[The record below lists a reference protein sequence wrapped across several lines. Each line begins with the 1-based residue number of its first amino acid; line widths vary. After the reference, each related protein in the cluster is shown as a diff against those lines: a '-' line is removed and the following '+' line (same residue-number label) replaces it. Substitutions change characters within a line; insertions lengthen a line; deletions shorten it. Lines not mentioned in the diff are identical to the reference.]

1 MELAVY
7 HVKALCGKTFG
18 QKYQSQL
25 RAVLLIGIHALPE
38 EIVTEQEEVT
48 IGDGG
53 VPLAGRLEIE
63 EDEVPLANLGD
74 CWIHWL
80 ILILTVVYVV
90 FTTVHALR
98 NRATIKSLI
107 TIVFFAA
114 LVVCY
119 FFWGCKYDL
128 PVTIVAVAVGIAG
141 LALLTVQNKI
151 IKGLKADGKE

>member
-1 MELAVY
+1 MAGEIEGEVSAEE
-7 HVKALCGKTFG
+7 
-18 QKYQSQL
+18 
-25 RAVLLIGIHALPE
+25 E

-90 FTTVHALR
+90 FTTVQALR
-98 NRATIKSLI
+98 NRATIKSL
-107 TIVFFAA
+107 
-114 LVVCY
+114 
-119 FFWGCKYDL
+119 
-128 PVTIVAVAVGIAG
+128 
-141 LALLTVQNKI
+141 
-151 IKGLKADGKE
+151 KEEK